1 MHYVIT
7 VGGHPDDHW
16 SAWFDGLTIT
26 NLAGGEAV
34 LEGYLVD
41 QAALYGVLVKVC
53 NLGLPLLALKRV
65 GGDGEAGSRDA
76 PARRGPG

>member
-1 MHYVIT
+1 MRYQIRVQ
-7 VGGHPDDHW
+7 GHFDDAW

-53 NLGLPLLALKRV
+53 NLGLPLLALQRV
-65 GGDGEAGSRDA
+65 DADGEAETTVRSGQR
-76 PARRGPG
+76 